1 MPDHARWF
9 DRTVTTY
16 EFSADPA
23 RIDTGWV
30 HEVLSTQ
37 YWAVG
42 RSRAVQD
49 AAFAGSRNYGVYA
62 DTAQVAYARAV
73 TDGATFAWIADV
85 VVHPEHRRQGLG
97 TLLVDGLMADL
108 TSLGLR
114 RVLLKA
120 SPDGADLYRKAG
132 FGGLDEPEAWLLR
145 KLF

>member
-1 MPDHARWF
+1 
-9 DRTVTTY
+9 VTTY

-23 RIDTGWV
+23 RLDTAWV
-30 HEVLSTQ
+30 HEILSTQ
-37 YWAVG
+37 YWALG

-49 AAFAGSRNYGVYA
+49 AAVAGSRNYGVYA
-62 DTAQVAYARAV
+62 GGTQVAYARAV

-108 TSLGLR
+108 EALGLR

-120 SPDGADLYRKAG
+120 SPEGHDLYRKAG
-132 FGGLDEPEAWLLR
+132 FDGLDEPDAWLLR
-145 KLF
+145 RLS

>member
-1 MPDHARWF
+1 
-9 DRTVTTY
+9 VTTY
-16 EFSADPA
+16 EFSAGTA
-23 RIDTGWV
+23 RLDTAWV
-30 HEVLSTQ
+30 HEILSTQ

-49 AAFAGSRNYGVYA
+49 AAVAGSRNYGVY
-62 DTAQVAYARAV
+62 TASGTQVAYARAV

-108 TSLGLR
+108 EALGLR

-120 SPDGADLYRKAG
+120 SPEGHDLYRKAG
-132 FGGLDEPEAWLLR
+132 FDGLDEPEAWLLR
-145 KLF
+145 RLT

>member
-1 MPDHARWF
+1 
-9 DRTVTTY
+9 VTSY

-23 RIDTGWV
+23 RLDTAWV
-30 HEVLSTQ
+30 HEILSTQ
-37 YWAVG
+37 YWALG

-49 AAFAGSRNYGVYA
+49 AAVAGSWNYGVYA
-62 DTAQVAYARAV
+62 GGTQVAYARAV

-108 TSLGLR
+108 EALGLR

-120 SPDGADLYRKAG
+120 SPEGHDLYRKAG
-132 FGGLDEPEAWLLR
+132 FDGLDEPDAWLLR
-145 KLF
+145 RLS